1 MIDKAADNGTLR
13 LAAGDATLSTA
24 DIEAYLQR
32 IGHEGP
38 CRVDRQTLEALI
50 ARHAA
55 AIPFENFE
63 VLAGRV
69 PSLELPALQ
78 RKLLGGGRGGYCYE
92 QNSLL
97 LAMLQE
103 IGFDA
108 RPLEARV
115 RANVPPQVLTGR
127 THLAVRVVLC
137 GEPVLVDVGFGGL
150 APLAPLSFDSRP
162 QRCPDGA
169 VYRLVPHGD
178 ATALQIQTSHGWE
191 DCYHVGPGTP
201 QSVDLEMGNWYV
213 ATHPAAVLGNNL
225 LVARAVDGGRLML
238 FNHLLTF
245 RRASTGTLDQR
256 TLATRAEFDDVLRD
270 RFGLRIDAADLDRAL
285 AKLPGPAAGQGS

>member
-1 MIDKAADNGTLR
+1 MCNPRR
-13 LAAGDATLSTA
+13 LPQAAGEETLTPI
-24 DIEAYLQR
+24 DIEAYLRR

-38 CRVDRQTLEALI
+38 CRTDRQTLEALI

-69 PSLELPALQ
+69 PQLALPALQ
-78 RKLLGGGRGGYCYE
+78 HKLLGGGRGGYCYE

-97 LAMLQE
+97 LAVLRQ

-115 RANVPPQVLTGR
+115 RANVPPDVITGR
-127 THLAVRVVLC
+127 THLAVRVLLD
-137 GEPVLVDVGFGGL
+137 GEPVLADVGFGGL
-150 APLAPLSFDSRP
+150 APLAPVPFDGRA

-169 VYRLVPHGD
+169 VYRLVPHGE
-178 ATALQIQTSHGWE
+178 ATALQIETGHGWD

-201 QSVDLEMGNWYV
+201 RSVDLEMGNWYV
-213 ATHPAAVLGNNL
+213 ATHPAAMLGNNL
-225 LVARAVDGGRLML
+225 LVARAVDGGRLTL
-238 FNHLLTF
+238 FNHALTF
-245 RRASTGTLDQR
+245 RRASTGTLDER
-256 TLATRAEFDDVLRD
+256 TLATRAEFEDVLRE

-285 AKLPGPAAGQGS
+285 AKLPVP